1 MVVAFILRGLVV
13 IVMLVVAGYILGDL
27 LDLHWIDMHVRDKGL
42 AGELLFVAAGGL
54 LISTGLSRQV
64 IAFLGG
70 YGFGFFQGTLLAMV
84 AAVSGCVL
92 TFYSARLLIRTSS
105 SSRFSARLREIDRF
119 IHENTF
125 AMTLLIRLLPVG
137 SNWLVNLAAGVSG
150 VRSAPFFFG
159 SALGYIPQMAVFAMV
174 GSGARMDRF
183 WQIALAIIM
192 FAAAAALGI
201 YLYRKYRHGRTLD
214 WHMGR
219 QPCVHGVSATD

>member
-1 MVVAFILRGLVV
+1 MVVPFILRGLS
-13 IVMLVVAGYILGDL
+13 VMAILVVAGYILGDL
-27 LDLHWIDMHVRDKGL
+27 LDLHWMDMHVRDKGL
-42 AGELLFVAAGGL
+42 AGELLFVAVGGL

-70 YGFGFFQGTLLAMV
+70 YGFGFSQGTLLAMV

-92 TFYSARLLIRTSS
+92 TFYAARLLIRSSS
-105 SSRFSARLREIDRF
+105 SSRFSPRLREIDRF

-159 SALGYIPQMAVFAMV
+159 STLGYIPQMAVFAMV
-174 GSGARMDRF
+174 GSGARMDQF
-183 WQIALAIIM
+183 WQIALAIIL
-192 FAAAAALGI
+192 FAAAATLGI
-201 YLYRKYRHGRTLD
+201 YLYRKYRHGRSLD
-214 WHMGR
+214 RHIGW
-219 QPCVHGVSATD
+219 QPCGPGASVTD